1 MTRRV
6 PRPTG
11 RISLLCAAAC
21 ALALAAC
28 RAPSA
33 PPPGIVVYQS
43 DFGTGDGAVSA
54 MKGVARGVEPRLVLE
69 DLTHAIRPF
78 DVWEGAYR
86 LRQAA
91 PYWPAGTVFVSVVDP
106 GVGTERRSV
115 VARTKEGRLFVTPD
129 NGTLTLVDELL
140 GIDAVREIDARLR
153 VPESERSTTF
163 HGRDV
168 YSLTGALL
176 AAGRLAFEDVGPDV
190 PVASLV
196 RISHARAT
204 LERAGDRACLVGTI
218 PVLDPAFG
226 NVWTDI
232 PRALVD
238 GHVALGARLSVTIL
252 HGGIE
257 VFHGVMPYV
266 STFGDVPEGAPLA
279 YLNSLGDL
287 AFALNRGSFAAEHG
301 IEAGRDWSV
310 RVGLDA
316 SR

>member
-1 MTRRV
+1 
-6 PRPTG
+6 
-11 RISLLCAAAC
+11 
-21 ALALAAC
+21 
-28 RAPSA
+28 
-33 PPPGIVVYQS
+33 
-43 DFGTGDGAVSA
+43 
-54 MKGVARGVEPRLVLE
+54 
-69 DLTHAIRPF
+69 
-78 DVWEGAYR
+78 
-86 LRQAA
+86 
-91 PYWPAGTVFVSVVDP
+91 VDP

-115 VARTKEGRLFVTPD
+115 VARTKDGRLFVTPD
-129 NGTLTLVDELL
+129 NGTLTLVDELF

-153 VPESERSTTF
+153 VPESERSATF

-176 AAGRLAFEDVGPDV
+176 AAGRVGFEDVGPEV

-204 LERAGDRACLVGTI
+204 LERADGRACLVGTI

-238 GHVALGARLSVTIL
+238 GHVALGASLSVTIL
-252 HGGIE
+252 HEGVE
-257 VFHGVMPYV
+257 VFHGVMPYA

-287 AFALNRGSFAAEHG
+287 AFALNRGSFAAAHG

-310 RVGLDA
+310 RVGIDA
-316 SR
+316 TR